1 MQCPDTV
8 RYMLRFKRLG
18 VIALAGALA
27 SAILT
32 APAAPALAF
41 KQIPAT
47 NWGYI
52 YAGTDPVTAT
62 KAKPAAKN
70 LEFKSKFEV
79 KYNNFPDWAKKEVQA
94 AIDVWSANFKSSVVV
109 SVDASW
115 GRSNSWGVL
124 GSARPGS
131 FFSAFSGAPD
141 PSLWYSS
148 ASANALA
155 GKDLDKANPEI
166 VIQVNSGATWNTRG
180 DGMPTS
186 AEYDLESVF
195 IHEVGHGLGFL
206 SNDAYDPF
214 FGLGSLDQPTP
225 FDAYLQTADGR
236 RLADLPTPSRELGS
250 ALTSSLVWSGPLG
263 INANGGIKPKM
274 YTPSRYES
282 GSSTSHLDE
291 ATFSKSGLDSVM
303 TPSLDPGEVFRQP
316 GPLQL
321 AMMEDMRNKPPAGV
335 ATELPLS
342 PRNVQAFTG
351 DSSALISFD
360 PPVNLRTAQIS
371 EYVIK
376 NIKTGA
382 EKRSPS
388 SPVLMTGLKNGT
400 PYTFSVVSKNALG
413 ISDPGTAKAVTPQP
427 GWKSTVLDSTADGK
441 SVASTTFNGQP
452 AIAYTDTQSG
462 DLKLATY
469 DGKKWK
475 KITVDGAGGSSA
487 RTNGTIS
494 GAISM
499 CVNGSGVKQTLHIF
513 YSDSTEKDLRYAA
526 YNGKSFAIE
535 IVDGNGPA
543 VNEYTQILRVRTSSD
558 VSVANACIATASTV
572 QVFYRDES
580 QGVLLGA
587 VKTKSTTWQY
597 ELIDGDRKTD
607 GRSTGDVGFHLQAI
621 FDGSKTYV
629 AYDSVVTMNQK
640 KEITSGAIRI
650 ATRTG
655 IEPAAWAYQ
664 TLDIS
669 TDDASIF
676 GFDVALAKVNGDVL
690 ATWLAAS
697 ITTAPKPNQ
706 IRWALLSDP
715 TKISTITTENFGTP
729 GQYIVTDGKT
739 IIFNC
744 QERLCALDMSKKDLG
759 QAAIRLVS
767 STQGAEHTQSAWVTV
782 NKNKYLL
789 ATVNGKLALLKP

>member
-1 MQCPDTV
+1 
-8 RYMLRFKRLG
+8 MLRIKRLG
-18 VIALAGALA
+18 VIAFAGALVA
-27 SAILT
+27 SILV
-32 APAAPALAF
+32 APAAPALSF

-52 YAGTDPVTAT
+52 YAGTDPVTTSNAQPT
-62 KAKPAAKN
+62 QKN
-70 LEFKSKFEV
+70 LEAKSKFVV

-94 AIDVWSANFKSSVVV
+94 AVNVWSANFSSSVPIT
-109 SVDASW
+109 VDASW
-115 GRSNSWGVL
+115 GRSSSWGVL

-148 ASANALA
+148 ATANALA
-155 GKDLDKANPEI
+155 GRDLDKANPEI
-166 VIQVNSGATWNTRG
+166 IIQVNSGAIWNTRG
-180 DGMPTS
+180 DGTPSST
-186 AEYDLESVF
+186 EYDLESVF
-195 IHEVGHGLGFL
+195 IHELGHGLGFL
-206 SNDAYDPF
+206 SNDAYDPYY
-214 FGLGSLDQPTP
+214 GLGSLDQPTP

-236 RLADLPTPSRELGS
+236 RLADLPTPSKELGT
-250 ALTSSLVWSGPLG
+250 ALTSSLVWNGALG
-263 INANGGIKPKM
+263 IKANGGIKPKM
-274 YTPSRYES
+274 YTPSRYEA

-291 ATFSKSGLDSVM
+291 NTFSKSGLDSVM

-316 GPLQL
+316 GPLLL

-376 NIKTGA
+376 NIKTGL
-382 EKRSPS
+382 ERKSLT

-400 PYTFSVVSKNALG
+400 SYTFSVVAKNALG
-413 ISDPGTAKAVTPQP
+413 SSDPVLTKSVTPQA
-427 GWKSTVLDSTADGK
+427 GWKSTVLDAAADGK

-452 AIAYTDTQSG
+452 AIAYTDTKSG
-462 DLKLATY
+462 DLKLATF
-469 DGKKWK
+469 DGKKWNK
-475 KITVDGAGGSSA
+475 VTVDGAGGSSG
-487 RTNGTIS
+487 RTTNTIS
-494 GAISM
+494 GSISM
-499 CVNGSGVKQTLHIF
+499 CVNGSGVRQTLHIF
-513 YSDSTEKDLRYAA
+513 YSDSTEKDLRYAV
-526 YNGKSFAIE
+526 YNGKSFAVD
-535 IVDGNGPA
+535 IVDGNGSE
-543 VNEYTQILRVRTSSD
+543 VNEYTEVLRVRTASD
-558 VSVANACIATASTV
+558 VSVANACVATASSV
-572 QVFYRDES
+572 QVFYRDET

-587 VKTKSTTWQY
+587 VRTKTSSWKY

-607 GRSTGDVGFHLQAI
+607 GRTTGDVGFHLQAI
-621 FDGSKTYV
+621 FDGSKVYV
-629 AYDSVVTMNQK
+629 AYDSVVSMNQK

-655 IEPAAWAYQ
+655 IEPTAWAYQ

-690 ATWLAAS
+690 ATWLATSTA
-697 ITTAPKPNQ
+697 TAPKPNQ
-706 IRWALLSDP
+706 VRWALLSDP
-715 TKISTITTENFGTP
+715 TKISKLTTENFGTP
-729 GQYIVTDGKT
+729 GEYLATDGRT

-744 QERLCALDMSKKDLG
+744 QERLCALDTSKKDLG
-759 QAAIRLVS
+759 QSAIRLVS
-767 STQGAEHTQSAWVTV
+767 STQGSEPTQSAWVTV
-782 NKNKYLL
+782 NKVKLLL

>member
-1 MQCPDTV
+1 MV
-8 RYMLRFKRLG
+8 RMKRLR
-18 VIALAGALA
+18 VIALAVALVA
-27 SAILT
+27 SILS
-32 APAAPALAF
+32 APSAPALAF

-47 NWGYI
+47 TWGHV
-52 YAGTDPVTAT
+52 YAGSDPVTNSNPRPT
-62 KAKPAAKN
+62 QKN
-70 LEFKSKFEV
+70 LEVKSKFIV

-94 AIDVWSANFKSSVVV
+94 AVNVWSANFSSSVPIT
-109 SVDASW
+109 VDASW
-115 GRSNSWGVL
+115 GRSSSWGVL

-148 ASANALA
+148 ATANALA
-155 GKDLDKANPEI
+155 GRDLDKANPEI
-166 VIQVNSGATWNTRG
+166 IIQVNSGAIWNTRG
-180 DGMPTS
+180 DGTPS
-186 AEYDLESVF
+186 SSEYDLESVF
-195 IHEVGHGLGFL
+195 IHELGHGLGFL
-206 SNDAYDPF
+206 SNDAYDPYYA
-214 FGLGSLDQPTP
+214 LGSLDQPTP
-225 FDAYLQTADGR
+225 FDAYLQTSDGR
-236 RLADLPTPSRELGS
+236 RLSDLPTPSKELGV
-250 ALTSSLVWSGPLG
+250 ALTSSLVWNGPLG
-263 INANGGIKPKM
+263 IKANGGVKPKM

-291 ATFSKSGLDSVM
+291 NTFSKSGLDSVM

-316 GPLQL
+316 GPLLL

-335 ATELPLS
+335 ATELPQA

-371 EYVIK
+371 EYIVK
-376 NIKTGA
+376 NIKTGI
-382 EKRSPS
+382 EKKSLT

-400 PYTFSVVSKNALG
+400 SYTFSVVAKNALG
-413 ISDPGTAKAVTPQP
+413 TSDAEITKAVTPQA
-427 GWKSTVLDSTADGK
+427 GWKSTVLDSSADGK

-452 AIAYTDTQSG
+452 AIAYTDTKSG

-475 KITVDGAGGSSA
+475 KVTVDGAGGSGG
-487 RTNGTIS
+487 RTTDTIS
-494 GAISM
+494 GSISM
-499 CVNGSGVKQTLHIF
+499 CVNGSGTKQTLHIF
-513 YSDSTEKDLRYAA
+513 YSDLTEKDLRYVVF
-526 YNGKSFAIE
+526 NGKSFAIE
-535 IVDGNGPA
+535 VVDGNGPV
-543 VNEYTQILRVRTSSD
+543 VNEYTEAVRVRTSSD
-558 VSVANACIATASTV
+558 VSVANACVATASSV
-572 QVFYRDES
+572 QVYYRDET

-587 VKTKSTTWQY
+587 VKTKTSTWKY
-597 ELIDGDRKTD
+597 ELVDGDRKTD
-607 GRSTGDVGFHLQAI
+607 GRTTGDVGFHLQAI

-629 AYDSVVTMNQK
+629 AYDSVVSMNQK

-655 IEPAAWAYQ
+655 IEPRDWAYQ

-676 GFDVALAKVNGDVL
+676 GFDVALAKVNGDVM

-697 ITTAPKPNQ
+697 TATAPKPNQ
-706 IRWALLSDP
+706 VRWALLSDP
-715 TKISTITTENFGTP
+715 TKISRLTTENFGTP
-729 GQYIVTDGKT
+729 GEYLATDGRT

-744 QERLCALDMSKKDLG
+744 QERLCALDTSKKDLG
-759 QAAIRLVS
+759 QSAIRLVS
-767 STQGAEHTQSAWVTV
+767 STQGSEPTQSAWVTV
-782 NKNKYLL
+782 NKVKYLL